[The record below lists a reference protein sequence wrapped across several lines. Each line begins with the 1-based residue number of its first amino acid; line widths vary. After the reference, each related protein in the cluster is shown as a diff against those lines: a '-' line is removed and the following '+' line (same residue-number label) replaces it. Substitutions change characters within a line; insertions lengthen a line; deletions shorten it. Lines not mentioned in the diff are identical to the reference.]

1 MKKYHSWLAAVCSV
15 LSASALCGQEF
26 RGISFSGQTITPY
39 RIEVAFSKTT
49 HILFPASVL
58 YVDLGSTDIIAGK
71 AAGVE
76 NVVRVKATKQGF
88 EDETNFS
95 VITSDG
101 HFYSFD
107 VVYSEQPRLL
117 SIDMAV
123 LDTANRNRTVI
134 QLRELDGEAPENVDR
149 IMEAIY
155 RDERS
160 DIRSVGCFRFRV
172 QSSLKGV
179 YVYGDLMFFHLAVRN
194 MSDIPFD
201 VDFIR
206 FKIVDRKVSK
216 RTAAQEIYL
225 DPLRVFGR
233 IDRVETRSSE
243 HGVYAFTKIT
253 IPDDKKLVVEIYE
266 KGGER
271 HQRFDVENRCLASAR
286 RTDELKTT
294 KNYEKQE

>member
-26 RGISFSGQTITPY
+26 RGISFSGQTITLY

-107 VVYSEQPRLL
+107 VV
-117 SIDMAV
+117 
-123 LDTANRNRTVI
+123 
-134 QLRELDGEAPENVDR
+134 
-149 IMEAIY
+149 
-155 RDERS
+155 
-160 DIRSVGCFRFRV
+160 
-172 QSSLKGV
+172 
-179 YVYGDLMFFHLAVRN
+179 
-194 MSDIPFD
+194 
-201 VDFIR
+201 
-206 FKIVDRKVSK
+206 
-216 RTAAQEIYL
+216 
-225 DPLRVFGR
+225 
-233 IDRVETRSSE
+233 
-243 HGVYAFTKIT
+243 
-253 IPDDKKLVVEIYE
+253 
-266 KGGER
+266 
-271 HQRFDVENRCLASAR
+271 
-286 RTDELKTT
+286 
-294 KNYEKQE
+294 